1 MPNPIRWGIL
11 STARI
16 SRQFAGDFSH
26 AKGGELLAV
35 ASRRMDRAQAFASEF
50 GIPRAYGSYEEMLA
64 DPDIDAVYVSTP
76 HTLHLSNSMQAI
88 AAGKAVLCEKPL
100 TVAPG
105 EAEELFAAAEQAG
118 VYLMEAMWTWF
129 LPAVQTALEWHD
141 SGRIGKL
148 LHVKA
153 DFGFPMPFDPASRV
167 YARELAGGCLLDMG
181 IYPIALA
188 WLFTR
193 SDPLSIQ
200 VQHHLAPNG
209 ADDDVLMHFDLGECQ
224 AALSTSFRARLPNSA
239 WLIGDEG
246 TIGIPDFWRARE
258 CTLYRRDEV
267 LDHFSDDRRGR
278 GFEFEIAA
286 VNRDLQAGRKR
297 PGVVTWKDSRAFQ
310 RHMAAVFKKMGRQ
323 PVL

>member
-16 SRQFAGDFSH
+16 SRQFAADFSH
-26 AKGGELLAV
+26 AKGGQLLAV
-35 ASRRMDRAQAFASEF
+35 ASRRRDRAQAFADEF
-50 GIPRAYGSYEEMLA
+50 AIPRAYGSYDEMLA

-76 HTLHLSNSMQAI
+76 HTLHFANSMDAI
-88 AAGKAVLCEKPL
+88 TAGKAVLCEKPL

-105 EAEELFAAAEQAG
+105 EAEQLFEAAGQAG
-118 VYLMEAMWTWF
+118 VYLMEAMWTWL
-129 LPAVQTALEWHD
+129 LPAVRTALDWYRE
-141 SGRIGKL
+141 GRIGRL

-153 DFGFPMPFDPASRV
+153 DFGYPMPFDPGARV

-193 SDPLSIQ
+193 SDPLSIR
-200 VQHHLAPNG
+200 VTHHLAPNG

-224 AALSTSFRARLPNSA
+224 ATLSTSFRARLPNSA
-239 WLIGDEG
+239 WLIGDGG
-246 TIGIPDFWRARE
+246 TIGIPDFWRASE
-258 CTLYRRDEV
+258 CTLYGRDEV
-267 LDHFSDDRRGR
+267 LDHFSDARAGR
-278 GFEFEIAA
+278 GFEFEIEA

-297 PGVVTWKDSRAFQ
+297 PETVTWNDSLAFQ
-310 RHMAAVFKKMGRQ
+310 RHMAAVFGKMDRQ